1 MLNYVEPL
9 SMPTANCSLMEENPK
24 FKLISEVDA
33 PAVQWFT
40 ILLFLTASS
49 LLFVWLFEWD
59 RYQIIVGPRAVE
71 MSFADNALLVWLLGA
86 KSLIWF
92 LPWLLIWGI
101 FIVVGL
107 RRTAIVL
114 VNILWIEM
122 FYFMAGDLISVGFA
136 GYHIWDY
143 FPHLEDILNS
153 PEQHIWQWAG
163 ENLTSEALM
172 ILAVFVVSGPAC
184 FFAARWLSR
193 QLARRYTLLCSGPAT
208 AMLTAGFILV
218 VVGVLPGQQLF
229 HDQILLA
236 RIDPILPFSPGLKHS
251 FRQLSERFVTPL
263 EMIPAS
269 ATHTGLVNVVHAK
282 LPASLRDPL
291 VNDIGKDAK
300 LPRFNPDNSFG
311 TSWRIGAAINPLD
324 TGPVSFTKEKA
335 FPGNLLSY
343 RLRPVWPG
351 NPFDRNAYDR
361 RLRFSPA
368 LSVKP
373 SATGYGPLVDED
385 DALLAMRLDCDA
397 ASPGP
402 ADPSAFVA
410 NRDLPNVILIIF
422 ESFRH
427 SALGPDLMKRLDAWT
442 EQGLRLQRHYSG
454 SNCSHLG
461 LFSLFYGRSALGY
474 NQTLD
479 RKIPAQMLESL
490 RRSGYKLTFLTS
502 GEVKGFRR
510 LDQFISDKTCD
521 EVILDGEFTLKG
533 MRDWPDSD
541 RRKLARVRNIVNTP
555 QGQPQF
561 IFFYLVSSHYRYPFP
576 PEFDIF
582 KESPYTWQFLHP
594 TRQIQNHLNRYAN
607 AALFL
612 EDEVMKLAE
621 SIDLKRNL
629 ILITGDHGE
638 SMGEDGVFTH
648 GSRMSEIQMRV
659 PFAMVGPGVSPRKI
673 STATVHTD
681 VLPTLLHALAGKSV
695 SINHCQGRDLIS
707 ESSPAD
713 RVAVVPA
720 NGPEWQGLMVIRENQ
735 RMLFRTSTDAAKVPS
750 IEFAGLADEAGQYE
764 LKLHRGRHASIY
776 GR

>member
-1 MLNYVEPL
+1 MPAANY
-9 SMPTANCSLMEENPK
+9 SLMEEDPK
-24 FKLISEVDA
+24 PKEITKVDA
-33 PAVQWFT
+33 PSVQWLT

-59 RYQIIVGPRAVE
+59 RYQIIAGPRAVD
-71 MSFADNALLVWLLGA
+71 MSFADRALLVWLLGA
-86 KSLIWF
+86 KSLAWF

-107 RRTAIVL
+107 RRTAIGL
-114 VNILWIEM
+114 VTVLWIAI

-172 ILAVFVVSGPAC
+172 ILSFFVVSGPAC

-193 QLARRYTLLCSGPAT
+193 QLARRHTVLCSGRAA

-218 VVGVLPGQQLF
+218 VVGVVPGQQLF

-236 RIDPILPFSPGLKHS
+236 RIDPVLPFTPGLKHS
-251 FRQLSERFVTPL
+251 FRQMSERFVTPL
-263 EMIPAS
+263 EMSS
-269 ATHTGLVNVVHAK
+269 AIATDAGLVKVVHAER
-282 LPASLRDPL
+282 LPSHLDL
-291 VNDIGKDAK
+291 LMNDMGQDAK

-311 TSWRIGAAINPLD
+311 TSRRIGVASNPGD
-324 TGPVSFTKEKA
+324 SGPVSGIGKGAPFGYFSA
-335 FPGNLLSY
+335 D
-343 RLRPVWPG
+343 RLRRVWPC
-351 NPFDRNAYDR
+351 NPFDRDADDWG
-361 RLRFSPA
+361 LRFSPA

-373 SATGYGPLVDED
+373 SATGHGSLVDED
-385 DALLAMRLDCDA
+385 DARLAMTLVTEA

-402 ADPSAFVA
+402 VDPSAFIA

-474 NQTLD
+474 HQTLD

-490 RRSGYKLTFLTS
+490 RRSGYKITFLTS

-510 LDQFISDKTCD
+510 LDQFISDRSCD

-533 MRDWPDSD
+533 MKDWPDSD

-555 QGQPQF
+555 QGRPQF

-582 KESPYTWQFLHP
+582 KESPYIWQFLHP

-612 EDEVMKLAE
+612 EDEVLKLTE
-621 SIDLKRNL
+621 SIDPKRNL

-659 PFAMVGPGVSPRKI
+659 PFAMVGPGVAPRKI
-673 STATVHTD
+673 SEATTHTD
-681 VLPTLLHALAGKSV
+681 VLPTLLHALGGKSV
-695 SINHCQGRDLIS
+695 DIKNCQGRDLIS
-707 ESSPAD
+707 DSSPAD

-720 NGPEWQGLMVIRENQ
+720 NGPEWDGLMVIRENK
-735 RMLFRTSTDAAKVPS
+735 RMLFRTSTDAGEVPS

-764 LKLHRGRHASIY
+764 LKLHRGRRASGA

>member
-1 MLNYVEPL
+1 
-9 SMPTANCSLMEENPK
+9 MPAVNCSLTEENPK
-24 FKLISEVDA
+24 SKDITDVDA
-33 PAVQWFT
+33 PSVQWLT

-59 RYQIIVGPRAVE
+59 RYQIIAGPRAVD
-71 MSFADNALLVWLLGA
+71 MSFMDKTLLVWLLGA
-86 KSLIWF
+86 KSLAWF

-114 VNILWIEM
+114 VTILWIAM

-143 FPHLEDILNS
+143 FPNIEDILKS

-163 ENLTSEALM
+163 EQLTSEALM
-172 ILAVFVVSGPAC
+172 ILSIFVVSGPAC
-184 FFAARWLSR
+184 FFAARWVSR
-193 QLARRYTLLCSGPAT
+193 QLARRHRQLCSGRAT
-208 AMLTAGFILV
+208 AMFTAGFIFV
-218 VVGVLPGQQLF
+218 VVVVIPGQQLF
-229 HDQILLA
+229 HDQILLD
-236 RIDPILPFSPGLKHS
+236 RIDPILPFTPGLKHS
-251 FRQLSERFVTPL
+251 FRQLSERFITPL
-263 EMIPAS
+263 EMSPATLTD
-269 ATHTGLVNVVHAK
+269 AGLVKAVHAK
-282 LPASLRDPL
+282 PPASHLDLL
-291 VNDIGKDAK
+291 VNHIGQDAK
-300 LPRFNPDNSFG
+300 LPGFDPDNSFG
-311 TSWRIGAAINPLD
+311 TSRKIGAAINPGES
-324 TGPVSFTKEKA
+324 GPIAFTEKKA
-335 FPGNLLSY
+335 FLGNFPADT
-343 RLRPVWPG
+343 LRPVWPC
-351 NPFDRNAYDR
+351 NPFERSADDWGF
-361 RLRFSPA
+361 RFSPT

-373 SATGYGPLVDED
+373 SAKGHGLLVDED
-385 DALLAMRLDCDA
+385 DELLAMRLACDA

-410 NRDLPNVILIIF
+410 NSDLPNVILIIF

-474 NQTLD
+474 HQTLD

-490 RRSGYKLTFLTS
+490 RRSGYKITFLTS

-541 RRKLARVRNIVNTP
+541 RRKLARVRNIVNSP

-594 TRQIQNHLNRYAN
+594 TRQMQNHLNRYAN

-612 EDEVMKLAE
+612 EDEVLKLTE
-621 SIDLKRNL
+621 SIDPKRNL

-673 STATVHTD
+673 SGATVHTD

-695 SINHCQGRDLIS
+695 SINNCQGRDLIS

-720 NGPEWQGLMVIRENQ
+720 NGPEWQGLMVIRENK
-735 RMLFRTSTDAAKVPS
+735 RMLFRTSTDAAEVPS
-750 IEFAGLADEAGQYE
+750 MEFVGLADEAGQYE
-764 LKLHRGRHASIY
+764 LKLHRGRHASGA